1 MAPIRLAL
9 QMYTVRDHMKEDYT
23 GTLAA
28 VKEIGY
34 DFVEALPGP
43 DTGEEMRRLYD
54 DAGLTIVGMHVG
66 LNLLE
71 ADLDRWID
79 YAKAV
84 GGADLVCPWL
94 GEDRRKSKEDW
105 LAVAAVLE
113 GLGARCTEA
122 GLRLAYHNHN
132 FEFVQF
138 DGQFALDLLYENT
151 TPENV
156 RCEIDTY
163 WVKYGGADPADYIRK
178 LAGRGPL
185 LHIKDMADDEA
196 RSFAEIGRGILD
208 WPGIYKAALESGVE
222 CCVVEQDRC
231 AGDSF
236 DSARISCEFATK
248 LLAGE

>member
-1 MAPIRLAL
+1 MSQIRLAL
-9 QMYTVRDHMKEDYT
+9 QLYTVRDHIKEDYA
-23 GTLAA
+23 GTLRA

-43 DTGEEMRRLYD
+43 DSGEEMRRMYD
-54 DAGLTIVGMHVG
+54 DAGLSIVGMHVA

-71 ADLDRWID
+71 GDLDRWIG

-94 GEDRRKSKEDW
+94 PENRRKTREDW
-105 LAVAAVLE
+105 LATAAVLE

-132 FEFVQF
+132 FEFTRF
-138 DGQFALDLLYENT
+138 DGKYALDLLYENT

-156 RCEIDTY
+156 CCELDTY
-163 WVKYGGADPADYIRK
+163 WIKHGGADPAEYIRK

-185 LHIKDMADDEA
+185 LHIKDMAADEN
-196 RSFAEIGRGILD
+196 RSFAEVGRGILD
-208 WPGIYKAALESGVE
+208 WPGIREAALESGVE

-236 DSARISCEFATK
+236 DSARISCEFATG
-248 LLAGE
+248 LLAGR